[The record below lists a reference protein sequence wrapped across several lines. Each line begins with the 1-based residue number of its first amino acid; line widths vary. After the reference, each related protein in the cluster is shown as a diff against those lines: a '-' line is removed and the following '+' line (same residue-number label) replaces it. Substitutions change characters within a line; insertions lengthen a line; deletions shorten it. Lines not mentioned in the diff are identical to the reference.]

1 MDNDFVVLGGDVFN
15 KSEILWISI
24 ETGTVFLKD
33 NINGSTPIHYFDEN
47 TPPEAR
53 RTFFEDVRS
62 ALNLNISDEYIDY
75 WYGDNYIA
83 LCNSNSKKK
92 KK

>member
-1 MDNDFVVLGGDVFN
+1 MDNDFIVLGGDVFN

-24 ETGTVFLKD
+24 ETGTVFLKN
-33 NINGSTPIHYFDEN
+33 NINGSTPIQFFGKN

-53 RTFFEDVRS
+53 RKFFKAVRRE
-62 ALNLNISDEYIDY
+62 LNLNISNDYIDY
-75 WYGDNYIA
+75 WYGDDYITY
-83 LCNSNSKKK
+83 CNSKKK